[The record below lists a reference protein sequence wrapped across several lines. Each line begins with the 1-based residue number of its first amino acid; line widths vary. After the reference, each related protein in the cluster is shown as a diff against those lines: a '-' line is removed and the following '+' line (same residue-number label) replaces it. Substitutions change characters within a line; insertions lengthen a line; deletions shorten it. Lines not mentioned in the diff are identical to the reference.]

1 MHKVG
6 KRWLTGLLLMAVM
19 GPCGCNHQDA
29 DRLARVGRKV
39 AAKFEGVS
47 GGAQEK
53 LADGWQA
60 VRGGWEDVALDARVA
75 TRLRWD
81 KALGGTRIE
90 VRATGG
96 VVELRGSVGND
107 NQRRRAVEVAETTT
121 GVDRV
126 TDGME
131 VTAQEP

>member
-1 MHKVG
+1 MHKMG
-6 KRWLTGLLLMAVM
+6 KRWLTGLLLGLVL
-19 GPCGCNHQDA
+19 GVGGCSHEDA

-39 AAKFEGVS
+39 AAKLEGVS

-75 TRLRWD
+75 ARLRWD

-121 GVDRV
+121 GVERV
-126 TDGME
+126 TDALE
-131 VTAQEP
+131 LTAPEP